1 MSDFDAVVV
10 GSGPNGLSAAATLAR
25 TGRRVL
31 VVERATTIGGG
42 MRTEELTL
50 PGFRHDV
57 CSAFHPLALG
67 SPFLRSLP
75 LSEHGLEWIQ
85 PDLPLAHPIAPGK
98 SVLLHRDVAAT
109 AAGLGLDGADY
120 YRIVSRWLRL
130 WPKIEDHI
138 MGPLVAV
145 PEHPLALARF
155 GIASALPA
163 MTTARLRFRTE
174 DARALF
180 AGCAAHA
187 FLPLT
192 HPFTSSF
199 GWMLLLTGHLF
210 GWPIASGGS
219 QTIADALASYIRG
232 LGSVIETGRE
242 VTDLA
247 DLPRTPI
254 TILDV
259 TPSGLARIA
268 GDRLPAGYLARSTR
282 FRHGPAAFKVDY
294 AVDRPIPWTDPQL
307 GRAGTIHLGGTATEI
322 NRAETSTWRGRAAAS
337 PFVLV
342 GQQSLF
348 DPLRAPEGK
357 HTVWAYAHV
366 PNGSTADFTH
376 IITRRIEEFAPGFE
390 DSIIGRHVFTPAD
403 WERRNP
409 NYVGGDISGG
419 AHTPRQLLFRPFP
432 SSDPYATPIDGVF
445 LGSSSTPP
453 GGGTHGMSGHNAAL
467 AAIART

>member
-10 GSGPNGLSAAATLAR
+10 GAGPNGLSAAATLAR

-31 VVERATTIGGG
+31 VVERADTIGGG
-42 MRTEELTL
+42 TRTEELTL

-67 SPFLRSLP
+67 SPFLRGLP

-85 PDLPLAHPIAPGK
+85 PEIPLGHPIAPGR

-120 YRIVSRWLRL
+120 HRMMSQWIEL
-130 WPKIEDHI
+130 WPKLEDHI
-138 MGPLVAV
+138 MGPIVSL

-155 GIASALPA
+155 GMASALPA
-163 MTTARLRFRTE
+163 MSTTRLRFRAE
-174 DARALF
+174 EARALF

-199 GWMLLLTGHLF
+199 GWLLLLTGHLY

-219 QTIADALASYIRG
+219 QSIAAALASYIES

-268 GDRLPAGYLARSTR
+268 GDRLPAGYLSRATR

-294 AVDRPIPWTDPQL
+294 AVDRPIPWADPQL
-307 GRAGTIHLGGTATEI
+307 GRAGTVHLGGTATEI
-322 NRAETSTWRGRAAAS
+322 NLAETTTWRGRAAAT

-348 DPLRAPEGK
+348 DRSRAPEGK

-390 DSIIGRHVFTPAD
+390 DSILARHVFTPAD

-432 SSDPYATPIDGVF
+432 MRDPYATPLDGVF

-453 GGGTHGMSGHNAAL
+453 GAGTHGMSGHNAAR
-467 AAIART
+467 AAIAKT